1 MGKQRQHFP
10 FREKYC
16 LRTGALA
23 TGEQALHLATTS
35 SHMSS
40 QQGNTYGNGGY
51 GGNPGQSFMAPQR
64 QEMSYLC
71 AGERA
76 VCSEI
81 CSWRCSSRTFST
93 WRLRRVERDP
103 ASRAHPLQAVRSSH
117 HVQEKD
123 NQECVPSFP
132 SHLLFDADARCSG
145 TVRGAVTSRAVAL
158 QFAACFLLRPRALGI
173 SRILSSHFD
182 TRHHSPTPSLS
193 SAIALA
199 LFAPTRRIRRV
210 LLHTLFAQCV
220 HLDSSHVDYHGNV
233 IHLVPTLHR
242 M

>member
-1 MGKQRQHFP
+1 M
-10 FREKYC
+10 
-16 LRTGALA
+16 
-23 TGEQALHLATTS
+23 HLATTS

-71 AGERA
+71 AGERV

-132 SHLLFDADARCSG
+132 SHLLFDAEERCSG

-158 QFAACFLLRPRALGI
+158 RFAVYFLLRPRALGI
-173 SRILSSHFD
+173 SRILSSYLING
-182 TRHHSPTPSLS
+182 TVP
-193 SAIALA
+193 
-199 LFAPTRRIRRV
+199 
-210 LLHTLFAQCV
+210 HTLRCRLLS
-220 HLDSSHVDYHGNV
+220 HWHSSPRHAEYDGCYSTPFSRSVY
-233 IHLVPTLHR
+233 ISTLH